1 MNIKDVLKHN
11 VEFSKTSDGVFCLLN
26 SYFKEEL
33 EKFLDQYAVIKKEQS
48 LHSIPYSEY
57 PFLPFSSSATGE
69 QWKFRRASYRVMKQ
83 LLKYEQPKKIIE
95 IGGWNSWLTHHLAI
109 WGHDVVS
116 CDIFLD
122 EVNGLSSKKYYQQ
135 QWLAIQADTSRLT
148 FFERRFDV
156 IIVNHCLAYMQDPV
170 EFTRNLFPLLSE
182 KGKIILLGLTIF
194 KNSVPKAK
202 EVEKFRRHYKEKF
215 NFDIFLRPTK
225 GYLNLPDKSQLNEMG
240 FKWTKYPDYPFRNLL
255 SKIYSSKPEYLYGVY
270 SSDY

>member
-1 MNIKDVLKHN
+1 MNIKDVIKDN
-11 VEFSKTSDGVFCLLN
+11 IEINKTDDGVFSIL
-26 SYFKEEL
+26 SRSFKQEL
-33 EKFLDQYAVIKKEQS
+33 EKFISRYAAVRKEQL

-69 QWKFRRASYRVMKQ
+69 QWQFRRASYRVMKQ

-95 IGGWNSWLTHHLAI
+95 IGAWNGWLTHHLVS

-122 EVNGLSSKKYYQQ
+122 EMNGLSSKKYYKE
-135 QWLAIQADTSRLT
+135 QWLAIQADTSMLN
-148 FFERRFDV
+148 FFETKFDV

-194 KNSVPKAK
+194 KNPVPKAR

-215 NFDIFLRPTK
+215 KFDIFLRPTK
-225 GYLNLPDKSQLNEMG
+225 GYLSLTDKFQLGHIG
-240 FKWTKYPDYPFRNLL
+240 FKWTKYSDFPFRNLL
-255 SKIYSSKPEYLYGVY
+255 SKIYSTKPEYLYGVY
-270 SSDY
+270 TSDY